1 MADVRLIC
9 ESCQGR
15 RFKEEILQVTYRE
28 KSIYDVL
35 EMTIDEAVE
44 FFSEGSS
51 SAEKK
56 IVTKLLPL
64 QRVGL
69 GYVKLGQSSSTL
81 SGGESQRIKLAY
93 FLSKETEG
101 EQTMFIFD
109 EPTTGLHIHD
119 ISMLLSSLES
129 LLEKGHSVLVI
140 EHNLEVIKYADWII
154 DLGPEGGEQGG
165 EVVFEGVPEEM
176 LNLTSYTGTYLI
188 PKLNQK
194 K

>member
-1 MADVRLIC
+1 
-9 ESCQGR
+9 
-15 RFKEEILQVTYRE
+15 VTYRE

-44 FFSEGSS
+44 FFSEGTSS
-51 SAEKK
+51 TEKK

-64 QRVGL
+64 RRVGL

-81 SGGESQRIKLAY
+81 SGGESQRIKLAF

-101 EQTMFIFD
+101 EQTLFIFD

-140 EHNLEVIKYADWII
+140 EHNMEVIKYADWII
-154 DLGPEGGEQGG
+154 DLGPEGGVDGG
-165 EVVFEGVPEEM
+165 EVIFEGVPEDIPGI
-176 LNLTSYTGTYLI
+176 NSHTGAYLT
-188 PKLNQK
+188 PKLHQK

>member
-1 MADVRLIC
+1 
-9 ESCQGR
+9 
-15 RFKEEILQVTYRE
+15 
-28 KSIYDVL
+28 
-35 EMTIDEAVE
+35 
-44 FFSEGSS
+44 
-51 SAEKK
+51 
-56 IVTKLLPL
+56 VTKLLPL

-101 EQTMFIFD
+101 ERTLFIFD

-119 ISMLLSSLES
+119 ISMLLSSLDS

-140 EHNLEVIKYADWII
+140 EHNLEVIKCADWII

-165 EVVFEGVPEEM
+165 EIVFEGVPEEIPPDR
-176 LNLTSYTGTYLI
+176 SHTGHYLL
-188 PKLNQK
+188 PKLGQGKNN
-194 K
+194 